1 MSYLR
6 ATQPRRSDE
15 YYTALLATG
24 HYIPHLQSQYAHNQR
39 QRARASVANNPNLPL
54 HIRQEASRDLRLHK
68 QKHFTYTVQPLQVT
82 SSQVTSSQPKEVYS
96 PYWPCGCPTG
106 DLLCTCR
113 H

>member
-15 YYTALLATG
+15 YYAALLATG
-24 HYIPHLQSQYAHNQR
+24 HYIPQLQSQYAHNQR
-39 QRARASVANNPNLPL
+39 QRARASVANNPDLPL

-68 QKHFTYTVQPLQVT
+68 QKHFTYTSRPLQVT
-82 SSQVTSSQPKEVYS
+82 SSLQEVYS

-106 DLLCTCR
+106 NLLCTCR